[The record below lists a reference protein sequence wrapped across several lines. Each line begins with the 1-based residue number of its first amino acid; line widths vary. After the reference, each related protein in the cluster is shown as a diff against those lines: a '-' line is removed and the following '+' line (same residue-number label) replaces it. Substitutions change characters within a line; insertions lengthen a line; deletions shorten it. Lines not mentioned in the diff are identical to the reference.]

1 MTIARIANSHI
12 ITTLSN
18 HSNKLIHLNTLLPLC
33 YGYKNKHQNVKKYYS
48 TSTNTQFVNEEF
60 NRAKK
65 MIAKD
70 LHKKTLISMEKAY
83 SIMMDYDRNTYI
95 KSPLSSSLGSFK
107 DSIDQLKDNSFLLV
121 VVGEFNSGKSSFLN
135 ALLGDQYLKEGI
147 TPTTHR
153 INRIEF
159 GEKITQHTIPSRL
172 SNTEHEIIQLPVE
185 WLKEFSLVDTP
196 GTNAVIEGHQEITEH
211 FIPKSDLVLFV
222 TSIDRAFSESEKQ
235 FLEKVKKWGKK
246 IVVVISKTDLIENNP
261 LLSSSSK
268 NSQTELNEVINFV
281 KENFKSQ
288 LNVEPIIFPLSSKL
302 ALKAKLELS
311 SSSQLLSTSSSSSSS
326 SSSTSTSTSTLNDK
340 NNNNINYN
348 NLLSSTSVEPNN
360 INNNNKYTHRFYQEL
375 EKNENWRKSRFL
387 DLEKYILQSLDSNER
402 VKLKLLNPLGV
413 ADKLYSEFDEE
424 YHSQQSVLDFDF
436 ENINL
441 AIQQINEHQIDLNR
455 DLHHQLERI
464 DTILLRMENR
474 ANTFLDDEIQF
485 TNLFKMLRANEIKN
499 QFEKQVIDGT
509 NQEIEQLVRTLVDT
523 IVDKHMKR
531 WKSIIDLINQKSSNK
546 SQKVVGFIRDTH
558 DSSDFSSNRQQT
570 LNDMHERTTKT
581 LSSYNR
587 ENESSSVSKDIKNTI
602 YQTIL
607 FEAGTVGVA
616 TLLSTA
622 FLDLTGVLGFGA
634 LAVTGLAWVPFKKAQ
649 LKRSIS
655 SKISNL
661 RLQLHDTVSDHISE
675 EIRNGSNKIQT
686 GIQPYIDFATNESK
700 KIKDLSIKLGECK
713 DERQSLIYDIEKYF
727 K

>member
-1 MTIARIANSHI
+1 MTIVRSIANTQI
-12 ITTLSN
+12 ISTLSN
-18 HSNKLIHLNTLLPLC
+18 HSNKLLLNTFLPLC
-33 YGYKNKHQNVKKYYS
+33 YSYKKNYYQNAKKYYS
-48 TSTNTQFVNEEF
+48 TTNSNTQFVNEEF
-60 NRAKK
+60 NKARK

-70 LHKKTLISMEKAY
+70 LHKKTLASMEKAY
-83 SIMMDYDRNTYI
+83 GIMMEYDRATYS
-95 KSPLSSSLGSFK
+95 KSPLASSLASFK

-159 GEKITQHTIPSRL
+159 GEKISQHTIPSRL

-196 GTNAVIEGHQEITEH
+196 GTNAVIDGHQEITEH

-222 TSIDRAFSESEKQ
+222 TSIDRAFSESEKL

-261 LLSSSSK
+261 LSSNPQS
-268 NSQTELNEVINFV
+268 ELNEVINFV

-311 SSSQLLSTSSSSSSS
+311 SSI
-326 SSSTSTSTSTLNDK
+326 
-340 NNNNINYN
+340 NNNSSNSNSNLINNNINNNNNNSNINYN

-360 INNNNKYTHRFYQEL
+360 INNNNKYTQKFYQEL
-375 EKNENWRKSRFL
+375 EKNVNWKKSKFL

-441 AIQQINEHQIDLNR
+441 AVAQINEHQIDLNR
-455 DLHHQLERI
+455 DLRHQLERI

-474 ANTFLDDEIQF
+474 ANTFLDSEIQF
-485 TNLFKMLRANEIKN
+485 TNLFKMLKGEEIKN
-499 QFEKQVIDGT
+499 QFEKQVINGT
-509 NQEIEQLVRTLVDT
+509 NQEIEQLVRNLVDT
-523 IVDKHMKR
+523 IVDKNMKR

-546 SQKVVGFIRDTH
+546 SQKVVGLIRDTR

-570 LNDMHERTTKT
+570 INDMGERTTKA
-581 LSSYNR
+581 LSSYDR
-587 ENESSSVSKDIKNTI
+587 DNESLSVSQDIKNTI

-616 TLLSTA
+616 TILSTA

-655 SKISNL
+655 SKITNL
-661 RLQLHDTVSDHISE
+661 RLQLHDTVQDHIGD
-675 EIRNGSNKIQT
+675 EIRNGSNKIQL
-686 GIQPYIDFATNESK
+686 GIQPYIDFANNESK

>member
-1 MTIARIANSHI
+1 MTIVRSIANSQI
-12 ITTLSN
+12 ISTLSN
-18 HSNKLIHLNTLLPLC
+18 HSNKLVLNTFLPLC
-33 YGYKNKHQNVKKYYS
+33 YGYKKNYYYQNAKKYYS
-48 TSTNTQFVNEEF
+48 TTNTNTQFVNEEF
-60 NRAKK
+60 NKARK

-70 LHKKTLISMEKAY
+70 LHKKTLASMEKAY
-83 SIMMDYDRNTYI
+83 GIMTEYDRTTYN
-95 KSPLSSSLGSFK
+95 KSPLASSLGSFK

-135 ALLGDQYLKEGI
+135 ALLGDRYLKEGI

-159 GEKITQHTIPSRL
+159 GETISQHTIPSRL

-222 TSIDRAFSESEKQ
+222 TSIDRAFSESEKI

-246 IVVVISKTDLIENNP
+246 IVVIISKTDLIENNP
-261 LLSSSSK
+261 LSSNAQS
-268 NSQTELNEVINFV
+268 ELNEVINFV
-281 KENFKSQ
+281 KDNFKSQ
-288 LNVEPIIFPLSSKL
+288 LNVEPMIFPLSSKL

-311 SSSQLLSTSSSSSSS
+311 SSINNL
-326 SSSTSTSTSTLNDK
+326 
-340 NNNNINYN
+340 NNNLNNNNNSSNINYN

-360 INNNNKYTHRFYQEL
+360 INNNNKYTQKFYQEL
-375 EKNENWRKSRFL
+375 ENNINWKKSKFL

-424 YHSQQSVLDFDF
+424 YRSQQSVLDFDF

-441 AIQQINEHQIDLNR
+441 AVAQINEHQIDLNK
-455 DLHHQLERI
+455 DLRHQLERI

-474 ANTFLDDEIQF
+474 ANTFLDNEIQF
-485 TNLFKMLRANEIKN
+485 SNLLKLLRGEEIRN
-499 QFEKQVIDGT
+499 QFEKHVIDGT
-509 NQEIEQLVRTLVDT
+509 NQEIEQLVRNLVDN
-523 IVDKHMKR
+523 IVDKNTKR

-570 LNDMHERTTKT
+570 INDMGERTTKT
-581 LSSYNR
+581 LSSYDR
-587 ENESSSVSKDIKNTI
+587 DNESLLVSRDIKNAI
-602 YQTIL
+602 YQAIL

-616 TLLSTA
+616 TILSTA
-622 FLDLTGVLGFGA
+622 FFDLTGVLGIGA
-634 LAVTGLAWVPFKKAQ
+634 LAITGLAWVPFKKAQ

-655 SKISNL
+655 SKITNL
-661 RLQLHDTVSDHISE
+661 RLQLHDTIQDHIGE
-675 EIRNGSNKIQT
+675 EIRISSNKIQL
-686 GIQPYIDFATNESK
+686 GIQPYIDFTNNESK
-700 KIKDLSIKLGECK
+700 KINDLSIKLGECK
-713 DERQSLIYDIEKYF
+713 DERQTLIYDIEKYF

>member
-1 MTIARIANSHI
+1 MTIVRSITNSQV

-18 HSNKLIHLNTLLPLC
+18 HSNKLILLNTILPLC
-33 YGYKNKHQNVKKYYS
+33 YGYKKNYYQNAKKYYS

-60 NRAKK
+60 NKARK

-70 LHKKTLISMEKAY
+70 LHKKTLASMEKAY
-83 SIMMDYDRNTYI
+83 GIMTEYDRTTYT
-95 KSPLSSSLGSFK
+95 KSPLASSLGSFK
-107 DSIDQLKDNSFLLV
+107 DSIDQLKDDSFLLV

-159 GEKITQHTIPSRL
+159 GEKISQHTIPSRL

-222 TSIDRAFSESEKQ
+222 TSIDRAFSESEKL

-246 IVVVISKTDLIENNP
+246 IVVVISKTDLVENNP
-261 LLSSSSK
+261 LSSNPQS
-268 NSQTELNEVINFV
+268 ELNEVINFV

-311 SSSQLLSTSSSSSSS
+311 SSI
-326 SSSTSTSTSTLNDK
+326 
-340 NNNNINYN
+340 NNNNNNNNNNNIINNNNNSNINYN
-348 NLLSSTSVEPNN
+348 NLLSSTSIEPNN
-360 INNNNKYTHRFYQEL
+360 INNNNKYTQKFYQEL
-375 EKNENWRKSRFL
+375 EKNNNWKKSRFL

-464 DTILLRMENR
+464 DTLLLRMENR
-474 ANTFLDDEIQF
+474 AITFLDEEIQF
-485 TNLFKMLRANEIKN
+485 ANFFKMLKSEEIKN
-499 QFEKQVIDGT
+499 QFEKQVINDT
-509 NQEIEQLVRTLVDT
+509 NQEIEQLVRNLVDNV
-523 IVDKHMKR
+523 VDKNMKR

-546 SQKVVGFIRDTH
+546 SQKVVGFIRDTR
-558 DSSDFSSNRQQT
+558 DSSDFSSNRQQII
-570 LNDMHERTTKT
+570 NDMGERTTKT
-581 LSSYNR
+581 LSSYDR
-587 ENESSSVSKDIKNTI
+587 DSESSMVSRNIKKTI
-602 YQTIL
+602 YHTIL
-607 FEAGTVGVA
+607 FEAGAAGVFSI
-616 TLLSTA
+616 LSTA
-622 FLDLTGVLGFGA
+622 FLDLTGILG
-634 LAVTGLAWVPFKKAQ
+634 LSAVAITGLAWLPIRKAQ
-649 LKRSIS
+649 LKRSIT
-655 SKISNL
+655 SKITNL
-661 RLQLHDTVSDHISE
+661 RLQLHNTIKDHISD
-675 EIRNGSNKIQT
+675 EIRNGSDNIKL
-686 GIQPYIDFATNESK
+686 GIQPYIDFANNESK